1 MGTVTRE
8 NSIPGDQEPAAARVS
23 SCWARPARYSG
34 QLCSTSCR
42 SGLSRGKK
50 RPRRRGG
57 GGKRERSGAARNIQ
71 QETPNPNPKNL
82 SPCAL
87 FPNQMHRA
95 AFFGA
100 LGPPSRVLG
109 TERADAPPPTICP
122 SGGGGTALLLA
133 LILPLPCPPP
143 FTATGFQ
150 IREIS
155 AHSGPLPTLW
165 LTPAAC
171 WPQTGSDRPYWPSWR
186 GRLWPAWREISKRQ
200 GTAGEMANKPLT
212 DSCTKEMSAVLW
224 AFGCAAT

>member
-1 MGTVTRE
+1 MKTLFRATESPPPRGCHLAGLVPPGT
-8 NSIPGDQEPAAARVS
+8 PG
-23 SCWARPARYSG
+23 SCAPRPAVQDYPGGRSG
-34 QLCSTSCR
+34 QDE
-42 SGLSRGKK
+42 GW
-50 RPRRRGG
+50 G

-133 LILPLPCPPP
+133 LILPLPCPPLHSNR
-143 FTATGFQ
+143 FSNTGDL
-150 IREIS
+150 RTL
-155 AHSGPLPTLW
+155 GPAPHFVANARSLLAP
-165 LTPAAC
+165 
-171 WPQTGSDRPYWPSWR
+171 DRV
-186 GRLWPAWREISKRQ
+186 RQ
-200 GTAGEMANKPLT
+200 
-212 DSCTKEMSAVLW
+212 AVLAILAW
-224 AFGCAAT
+224 APVASMA